1 MKHLYSKLNCLLK
14 VFYPNNGYPYWLINR
29 VFEKVQD
36 NYTRQQTLDPFKD
49 TAVLN
54 DVRKQSLLLPH
65 AGQNRCTLINSLKTH
80 LKKILPSNVKADIV
94 YTEIKLS
101 GTSNVADKTSFQ
113 EQQDLLY
120 RAVCATNKDTED
132 SVGTQSGV

>member
-1 MKHLYSKLNCLLK
+1 MKHLYSKLNYLLK
-14 VFYPNNGYPYWLINR
+14 VFYPNNSYAYWFINR

-36 NYTRQQTLDPFKD
+36 NYTRQQTLDPLKD

-54 DVRKQSLLLPH
+54 DVRKQTLLLPH

-113 EQQDLLY
+113 EQQDLPY
-120 RAVCATNKDTED
+120 RAVYATNEDTED
-132 SVGTQSGV
+132 SVGRQSGV